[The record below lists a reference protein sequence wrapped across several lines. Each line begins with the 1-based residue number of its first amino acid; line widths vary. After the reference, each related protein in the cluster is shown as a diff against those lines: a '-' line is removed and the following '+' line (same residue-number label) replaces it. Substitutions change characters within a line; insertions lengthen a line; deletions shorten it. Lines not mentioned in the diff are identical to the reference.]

1 MRMFIDP
8 VAVYLH
14 REPVDFRVGI
24 NGLAA
29 RVEGEMA
36 LSPLS
41 GALFLFGNK
50 HRDKVKI
57 LYWDETGFALW
68 QKRLEEARF
77 VWPKRLTE
85 AVVSLTADQLQWLLA
100 GYDITALTPHKSLHY
115 ARVS

>member
-14 REPVDFRVGI
+14 RAPVDFRVGI

-29 RVEGEMA
+29 RVEAEMA

-100 GYDITALTPHKSLHY
+100 GYDITALTPHKSLYY